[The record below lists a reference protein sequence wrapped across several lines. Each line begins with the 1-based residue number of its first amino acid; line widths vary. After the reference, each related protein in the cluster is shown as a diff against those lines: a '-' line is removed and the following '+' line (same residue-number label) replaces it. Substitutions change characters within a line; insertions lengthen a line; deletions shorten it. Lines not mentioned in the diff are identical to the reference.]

1 MTTQTVFC
9 SDLGIIVVLWIN
21 MTKLHV
27 FPENGYPKGTVNL
40 GKEMIG
46 DENIYF
52 PLGPRYK
59 TSSNTL
65 FKNIR
70 M

>member
-1 MTTQTVFC
+1 MTIQSVFC

-40 GKEMIG
+40 GKEMKG
-46 DENIYF
+46 DENIYILS
-52 PLGPRYK
+52 PGA
-59 TSSNTL
+59 
-65 FKNIR
+65 
-70 M
+70 

>member
-1 MTTQTVFC
+1 MTAQTVLC
-9 SDLGIIVVLWIN
+9 SDLEITVVLWIN

-46 DENIYF
+46 N
-52 PLGPRYK
+52 
-59 TSSNTL
+59 
-65 FKNIR
+65 
-70 M
+70 